1 MYYGAWLE
9 GYEFI
14 CDRSILFTKS
24 QEDLKIEPVNI
35 NSRSV
40 RTLRKKTSADM
51 ELSNYPK
58 KINIYLYSHKKEKSI
73 FITRK
78 HVKPNM
84 VVM

>member
-35 NSRSV
+35 DSRSV
-40 RTLRKKTSADM
+40 RTLRKKASADM

-58 KINIYLYSHKKEKSI
+58 KLTFI
-73 FITRK
+73 FIATKRK
-78 HVKPNM
+78 HLFL
-84 VVM
+84 